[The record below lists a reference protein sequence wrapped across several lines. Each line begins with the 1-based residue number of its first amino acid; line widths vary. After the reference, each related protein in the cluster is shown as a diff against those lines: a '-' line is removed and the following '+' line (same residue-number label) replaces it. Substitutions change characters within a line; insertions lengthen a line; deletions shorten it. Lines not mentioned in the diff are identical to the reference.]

1 MPQNFER
8 SQNFFA
14 EPESILELINNFE
27 VYKTF
32 LPGCLESKRLSSN
45 SETQV
50 RGLLVFALL
59 NKTYEFESVN
69 QIDGYEV
76 QIKQVKGPFTQFS
89 ALWSLSL
96 SSEPGITEVH
106 FSASFKLPFFL
117 KVFARQSTIDAMG
130 NKFLNAFAGQ
140 LSK

>member
-50 RGLLVFALL
+50 RGLLVFGLL

-69 QIDGYEV
+69 QTDGYEV

-89 ALWSLSL
+89 ASWSLSL
-96 SSEPGITEVH
+96 SEPGVTEDH
-106 FSASFKLPFFL
+106 FSTSFKLPFFL

-130 NKFLNAFAGQ
+130 NKFLNAFAEQ